1 MMETSLSTRRTALVA
16 TRLGS
21 ALACASLFAGCGGGD
36 DAAPAPAPAPSSILT
51 AATEPRLTSESVQLL
66 TRVSAAWADVTAG
79 PAPAQAAT
87 RSKPGVLAALG
98 SLPFRVEL
106 AFRPGGW

>member
-1 MMETSLSTRRTALVA
+1 MMDTSLSTRRIAVVA
-16 TRLGS
+16 ARFSS
-21 ALACASLFAGCGGGD
+21 ALACASLFTACGGD
-36 DAAPAPAPAPSSILT
+36 DAVPAPAPAPSSILT